1 MMTLYPR
8 LSDAEGRILLDRIR
22 LQDVDT
28 LARNAR
34 LDHPMVYAPTGGI
47 PAGREHLEA
56 VAQAIRQCAKDY
68 GYPNR
73 IGDVTRDFDH
83 ALAAVVFED
92 TDMAPAEAAAPEVWT
107 YMATRLVPDVVMWRW
122 QPKYNE
128 KRWIGRGLVRHTL
141 GRLWWQAYALGVPA
155 GDGRDYAL
163 LDTLSEADLNQVFE
177 RRSIGGTPPLARA
190 LVSELADTRIAESSL
205 PRRDIVR
212 DVTKRVSRLIPFTSF
227 LALDERQI
235 RMRLRD
241 VVTESLT
248 ALAAE
253 GWPVPSERSVQAGL
267 PPLNPVDAA

>member
-8 LSDAEGRILLDRIR
+8 LSDAEGRILLERIR

-28 LARNAR
+28 LARNAQ
-34 LDHPMVYAPTGGI
+34 LDRSMAYAPTGGI
-47 PAGREHLEA
+47 PASREHLEA
-56 VAQAIRQCAKDY
+56 VTHAIRQCAKEY

-73 IGDVTRDFDH
+73 IGDVTRPFDR
-83 ALAAVVFED
+83 ALATVVFEN

-107 YMATRLVPDVVMWRW
+107 YVATRLVPDVVMWRW

-128 KRWIGRGLVRHTL
+128 QRWIGRGLVRHTL
-141 GRLWWQAYALGVPA
+141 GRLWWQAYALGIPT
-155 GDGRDYAL
+155 GDKRDYAL
-163 LDTLSEADLNQVFE
+163 LDTLSEDDLNQVFE

-190 LVSELADTRIAESSL
+190 LVSELADIRIAGSGL

-227 LALDERQI
+227 LTLDEQQI
-235 RMRLRD
+235 RMRLRG
-241 VVTESLT
+241 VVTESLM

-253 GWPVPSERSVQAGL
+253 S
-267 PPLNPVDAA
+267 